1 MEMIEGNI
9 FEQVEKMLPCM
20 FPDEFKTNLESAD
33 KQTIRNLLTAH
44 KNANFQKVF
53 EGCRTRGR
61 SRNEKILRAV
71 ELAFETDLENDPP
84 SLDANQNQDTLQ
96 SDIKL
101 SKSNEMAGDIHCS
114 EINSG
119 KIPVRIP

>member
-1 MEMIEGNI
+1 
-9 FEQVEKMLPCM
+9 M

-44 KNANFQKVF
+44 KNSNFQKVF

-84 SLDANQNQDTLQ
+84 TLDANQNQDTLQ

-101 SKSNEMAGDIHCS
+101 SKSNKMARDIQCS